1 MTQATQYIE
10 RVEIELLKKDVSIMT
25 SLLEKFDKTIDKMQ
39 EIASSLSRMVS
50 LQEQR
55 LENQE
60 DTTKELQSVLEMRRT
75 EHNNDIKELHS
86 RITTVNIELSDKIE
100 DTEKNIL
107 QELHEIRKE
116 IKDSHTARDNR
127 ENKDN
132 IPLMK
137 RLESIEAW
145 KYMMM
150 GGIVVITWILAKAD
164 IGSIF
169 KLLFK

>member
-1 MTQATQYIE
+1 MASQFDQ
-10 RVEIELLKKDVSIMT
+10 RVEIELLKKDVSIMAN
-25 SLLEKFDKTIDKMQ
+25 LCEKFDTTIDKMQ

-60 DTTKELQSVLEMRRT
+60 ETTKEIQSVLEMRRI

-86 RITTVNIELSDKIE
+86 RITTVNRELSDKIE
-100 DTEKNIL
+100 ETERTII
-107 QELHEIRKE
+107 QELQEIRKE
-116 IKDSHTARDNR
+116 IKESH
-127 ENKDN
+127 NKDTQSD
-132 IPLMK
+132 ISFMK
-137 RLESIEAW
+137 RLEQIESW

-150 GGIVVITWILAKAD
+150 GGIVVITWVLAKAD
-164 IGSIF
+164 LGAIF

>member
-1 MTQATQYIE
+1 MASQFDQRI
-10 RVEIELLKKDVSIMT
+10 EIELLKKDVSIMAN
-25 SLLEKFDKTIDKMQ
+25 LCEKFDTTIDKMQ

-60 DTTKELQSVLEMRRT
+60 ETTKEIQSVLEMRRI

-86 RITTVNIELSDKIE
+86 RITTVNRELSDKIE
-100 DTEKNIL
+100 ETERTII
-107 QELHEIRKE
+107 QELQEIRKE
-116 IKDSHTARDNR
+116 IKESH
-127 ENKDN
+127 NKDTQSD
-132 IPLMK
+132 ISFMK
-137 RLESIEAW
+137 RLEQIESW

-150 GGIVVITWILAKAD
+150 GGIVVITWVLAKAD
-164 IGSIF
+164 LGAIF